1 MYCIYSI
8 YKEES
13 VEKERRK
20 KRREDYLYERRNIN
34 WVIVRGQNRTSPTT
48 EKVPMAGAK
57 AFAKT

>member
-1 MYCIYSI
+1 M
-8 YKEES
+8 
-13 VEKERRK
+13 EKERRK